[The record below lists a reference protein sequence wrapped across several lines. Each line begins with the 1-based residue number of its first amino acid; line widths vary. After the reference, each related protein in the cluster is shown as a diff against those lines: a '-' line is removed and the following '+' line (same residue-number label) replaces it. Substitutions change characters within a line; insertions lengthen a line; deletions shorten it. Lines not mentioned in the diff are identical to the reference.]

1 MKIYIKLLFAI
12 TTLTFIA
19 VSCSDYLDVP
29 INGTL
34 TPESFYNS
42 DEDANSAVLAAYDM
56 LTWNNNP
63 WGWCAPVFVKTLPS
77 DEGSGGG
84 ASPGDQ
90 PDYDALDKFTFDSG
104 NSKVEGLW
112 SLAYYGIYRSNL
124 VIDNVVGDSD
134 RKQLHIAEALALR
147 AYNYLDIAAFYGGG
161 PLLTTTDITPDEYDQ
176 PRADADV
183 LYAQIEAD
191 LAAAIPDLPVKSAYA
206 DSDKF
211 RVSKGTAQSLLGKA
225 RLYNGDYTGAL
236 SAFQEVI
243 NSGEYTLDADFASI
257 FRTNG
262 ELGSG
267 SIFEAVFSNDVGH
280 NWGTNPWD
288 LGQSE
293 RQWESNM
300 HIQLMG
306 PREGEFGNTENG
318 IIEGWGFNYPS
329 VKLAEM
335 YDAAGDTVRKN
346 ATLMSEADYNAAGG
360 AITGNA
366 YDYNGYVRLK
376 YGTYPDESDSE
387 TSIQQNYGTNWRL
400 IRYADVLLMAA
411 EAAAFS
417 GDEETA
423 RQYINMVRERAGLA
437 ATNASGG
444 DLVTVLQNERMLELA
459 FEGFRYIDLI
469 RWDAAEAELGTFGY
483 TDRHSLF
490 PVPANEILRSPSLDQ
505 NPGW

>member
-1 MKIYIKLLFAI
+1 MKVYIKVLIA
-12 TTLTFIA
+12 TLALAFFA

-34 TPESFYNS
+34 TPDSFYNT

-56 LTWNNNP
+56 LTWNNNF
-63 WGWCAPVFVKTLPS
+63 WGWCAPVLVKTLPS
-77 DEGSGGG
+77 DESTGGG

-90 PDYDALDKFTFDSG
+90 PDYDALDKYTFDSG

-124 VIDNVVGDSD
+124 VLDNVVGDTD
-134 RKQLHIAEALALR
+134 KKTQHRAEALALR
-147 AYNYLDIAAFYGGG
+147 AYNYLDIAAFYNGG
-161 PLLTTTDITPDEYDQ
+161 PLLTTTDISPEEYDQ
-176 PRADADV
+176 PRVTADA
-183 LYAQIEAD
+183 LYQQIETD
-191 LAAAIPDLPVKSAYA
+191 LATAIADLPVKSAYA

-211 RVSKGTAQSLLGKA
+211 RMSKGAAQSLLGKA
-225 RLYNGDYTGAL
+225 RLYNKDYAGAL
-236 SAFQEVI
+236 AAFQDVI
-243 NSGEYTLDADFASI
+243 NSGEYMLDPDFANI
-257 FRTNG
+257 FRVGG

-329 VKLAEM
+329 VKLVNM
-335 YDAAGDTVRKN
+335 YDAAGDQVRKN
-346 ATLMSEADYNAAGG
+346 ATLQSEADYIADGG
-360 AITGNA
+360 APTGNA
-366 YDYNGYVRLK
+366 YDYNGFVRLK

-417 GDEETA
+417 GDEATA
-423 RQYINMVRERAGLA
+423 RQYINMVRSRAGLA
-437 ATNASGG
+437 DTNASGG
-444 DLVTVLQNERMLELA
+444 DLVTALQNERMLELA

-469 RWDAAEAELGTFGY
+469 RWEAAEAELGPLGFT
-483 TDRHSLF
+483 SKNNLF
-490 PVPANEILRSPSLDQ
+490 PVPADEIVRAPALDQ

>member
-1 MKIYIKLLFAI
+1 MKTYYKIILAI
-12 TTLTFIA
+12 AAFSFITM
-19 VSCSDYLDVP
+19 SCSDFLDVP
-29 INGTL
+29 VNGTL
-34 TPESFYNS
+34 TPDSFYNS
-42 DEDANSAVLAAYDM
+42 DEDANGAVLAAYDM
-56 LTWNNNP
+56 LTWNNNF

-77 DEGSGGG
+77 DESSGGG
-84 ASPGDQ
+84 ASAGDQ
-90 PDYDALDKFTFDSG
+90 PDYDALDKYTFDSG
-104 NSKVEGLW
+104 NSKMEGVW

-124 VIDNVVGDSD
+124 VIDNVEPNTDLK
-134 RKQLHIAEALALR
+134 KQHIAEARTLR

-161 PLLTTTDITPDEYDQ
+161 PLLTTTNISPEEFDQ
-176 PRADADV
+176 PRVSPAE
-183 LYAQIEAD
+183 LYQQIETD

-225 RLYNGDYTGAL
+225 RLYNEDYAGAL
-236 SAFQEVI
+236 AAFQDVI
-243 NSGEYTLDADFASI
+243 NSGEYQLDPDFASV
-257 FRTNG
+257 FRING

-293 RQWESNM
+293 RQWEANM

-306 PREGEFGNTENG
+306 PREGEFGNTANG

-329 VKLAEM
+329 PKLAEM

-346 ATLMSEADYNAAGG
+346 ATLMSEEDYNADGG
-360 AITGNA
+360 NITGNA

-376 YGTYPDESDSE
+376 YGTYPDESDPE
-387 TSIQQNYGTNWRL
+387 TSVQQNYGTNWRL

-417 GDEETA
+417 GNEGLA
-423 RQYINMVRERAGLA
+423 REYINEVRARAGLA
-437 ATNASGG
+437 AITSSGAE
-444 DLVTVLQNERMLELA
+444 LVEALQNERMLELA
-459 FEGFRYIDLI
+459 FEGFRFIDLI
-469 RWDAAEAELGTFGY
+469 RWDLAETELASEGFTA
-483 TDRHSLF
+483 RHNLF
-490 PVPANEILRSPSLDQ
+490 PIPADEILRAPSLEQ